1 MQKSREALAD
11 GRKSIWKRIENK
23 QWTYCSSFTSKTW
36 FYSLVPFYC
45 CCCFF
50 FLIKNFIIHFFLIFI
65 TVTDL
70 KILTTM
76 LIPGMTL
83 IKNGSSFP
91 SPRLLRATRLFGLLY
106 LWLLNASLLQLYM
119 LDPRQS
125 SEWFYEIGS
134 VLLSFR
140 VISWYWII
148 RFLWISA

>member
-1 MQKSREALAD
+1 MGARVFERE
-11 GRKSIWKRIENK
+11 
-23 QWTYCSSFTSKTW
+23 SKTNNEHTVAVLCQRRD
-36 FYSLVPFYC
+36 FIPLYHFIVVVV
-45 CCCFF
+45 

-106 LWLLNASLLQLYM
+106 
-119 LDPRQS
+119 
-125 SEWFYEIGS
+125 
-134 VLLSFR
+134 V
-140 VISWYWII
+140 
-148 RFLWISA
+148 